1 MVMPRLKKVMVTGG
15 AGYVGHVLVP
25 QLLGL
30 GHDVTVYDTLW
41 FGTKFLPHPRLRIV
55 QGDIRDIA
63 RFSDA
68 VEGYNAVI
76 HLACISNDT
85 SFALD
90 EKLSTSINRDAFKP
104 LLLACRNAG
113 IERFINAS
121 TSSVYGVSD
130 APEVLE
136 DHPKVPLTLYNR
148 YKWECEQRLLE
159 WNDPGFRWVTIRPAT
174 VCGYS
179 PRCRL
184 DLSVN
189 ILTNFAVNKGKITV
203 FGGDQQRPNL
213 HILDMVDAYKL
224 LLTLPEEK
232 IDRKTF
238 NCGFQ
243 NLTIMKIAHIA
254 QSVVAE
260 EFPERTRVEIDVTA
274 LDDPRSYRINS
285 DKINRELGFTPRFT
299 IEDAVRDLCKA
310 FRDGLLP
317 TSFEDDNYFNV
328 RKLKALNAR

>member
-1 MVMPRLKKVMVTGG
+1 MPQFSTVLVTGG

-25 QLLGL
+25 QLLANGY
-30 GHDVTVYDTLW
+30 DVVVYDTLW
-41 FGTKFLPHPRLRIV
+41 FGAKFSPHPRLKII
-55 QGDIRDIA
+55 QGDIRDVRTFA
-63 RFSDA
+63 AALKGCD
-68 VEGYNAVI
+68 AVI

-104 LLLACRNAG
+104 LLNVCRESG
-113 IERFINAS
+113 IKRFINAS

-130 APEVLE
+130 APEVFE

-148 YKWECEQRLLE
+148 YKWECEVQLQE
-159 WNDPGFRWVTIRPAT
+159 INDPGFEWVTIRPAT

-189 ILTNFAVNKGKITV
+189 ILTNHAVNKRKITV
-203 FGGDQQRPNL
+203 FGGEQKRPNL
-213 HILDMVDAYKL
+213 HILDMADAYKL
-224 LLTLPEEK
+224 LLTLPGEK

-243 NLTIMKIAHIA
+243 NLSIMQIA
-254 QSVVAE
+254 QIAKRVVE
-260 EFPERTRVEIDVTA
+260 EELPDGRQIGIDVTKS
-274 LDDPRSYRINS
+274 DDPRSYQINS
-285 DKINRELGFTPRFT
+285 DKIRRELGFTPRFT
-299 IEDAVRDLCKA
+299 IEDAVRDLAKA
-310 FRDGLLP
+310 FRQGLLP
-317 TSFEDDNYFNV
+317 ASFDDDSYFNV
-328 RKLKALNAR
+328 KRLKALRVS

>member
-1 MVMPRLKKVMVTGG
+1 MPQFQKVLVTGG

-25 QLLGL
+25 QLLAL
-30 GHDVTVYDTLW
+30 GHDVVVYDTMW
-41 FGTKFLPHPRLRIV
+41 FGAHFAPHPKLTVIA
-55 QGDIRDIA
+55 GDIRDVA
-63 RFSDA
+63 KFSAA
-68 VEGYNAVI
+68 VAGCDAVI

-90 EKLSTSINRDAFKP
+90 EKLSTSINLDAFRPLLFACRDA
-104 LLLACRNAG
+104 G
-113 IERFINAS
+113 IKRFINAS

-130 APEVLE
+130 SPEVFE

-148 YKWECEQRLLE
+148 YKWECEVQLQE
-159 WNDPGFRWVTIRPAT
+159 WNDPGFVWVTIRPAT

-189 ILTNFAVNKGKITV
+189 ILTNHAVNKGKITV
-203 FGGDQQRPNL
+203 FGGEQKRPNL

-224 LLTLPEEK
+224 LLTLPDGK

-243 NLTIMKIAHIA
+243 NLSIMQIAQLA

-260 EFPERTRVEIDVTA
+260 QFPDRPPVPIEVTA
-274 LDDPRSYRINS
+274 SDDRRSYQINS
-285 DKINRELGFTPRFT
+285 DKIHRELGFKPRFT
-299 IEDAVRDLCKA
+299 IEDAVRDMTKA

-317 TSFEDDNYFNV
+317 NPFDDENYFNV
-328 RKLKALNAR
+328 RKLKSLNVS

>member
-1 MVMPRLKKVMVTGG
+1 MPQFEKVLVTGG

-25 QLLGL
+25 QLLAL
-30 GHDVTVYDTLW
+30 GHDVVIYDTLW
-41 FGTKFLPHPRLRIV
+41 FGAKFAPHPKLRIV
-55 QGDIRDIA
+55 KGDIRDIPK
-63 RFSDA
+63 FSQA
-68 VEGYNAVI
+68 VAGRDAVI

-104 LLLACRNAG
+104 LLFASREAG
-113 IERFINAS
+113 IKRFINAS

-130 APEVLE
+130 SPEVFE

-148 YKWECEQRLLE
+148 YKWECEVQLQE
-159 WNDPGFRWVTIRPAT
+159 WNDPGFTWVTIRPAT

-203 FGGDQQRPNL
+203 FGGQQKRPNL
-213 HILDMVDAYKL
+213 HILDMVDAYKMML
-224 LLTLPEEK
+224 ALPDDK

-243 NLTIMKIAHIA
+243 NLSIMQIAKLA
-254 QSVVAE
+254 QRVVAE
-260 EFPERTRVEIDVTA
+260 EFPDRPPVAIEVTSS
-274 LDDPRSYRINS
+274 DDPRSYQINS
-285 DKINRELGFTPRFT
+285 DKISRELGYKPRFT
-299 IEDAVRDLCKA
+299 IEDAVRDMCKA

-317 TSFEDDNYFNV
+317 NSFDDENYFNV
-328 RKLKALNAR
+328 RKLKALKVQ

>member
-1 MVMPRLKKVMVTGG
+1 MPQFEKVLVTGG

-25 QLLGL
+25 QLLAL
-30 GHDVTVYDTLW
+30 GHDVVIYDTLW
-41 FGTKFLPHPRLRIV
+41 FGAKFAPHPKLRILK
-55 QGDIRDIA
+55 GDIRDIA
-63 RFSDA
+63 KFSQA
-68 VEGYNAVI
+68 VAGRDAVI

-90 EKLSTSINRDAFKP
+90 EKLSMSINLDAFKP
-104 LLLACRNAG
+104 LLFASREAG
-113 IERFINAS
+113 IKRFVNAS

-130 APEVLE
+130 SPEVFE

-148 YKWECEQRLLE
+148 YKWECEVQLQE
-159 WNDPGFRWVTIRPAT
+159 WNDPGFTWVTIRPAT

-203 FGGDQQRPNL
+203 FGGQQKRPNL
-213 HILDMVDAYKL
+213 HILDMVDAYKMML
-224 LLTLPEEK
+224 ALPDAK
-232 IDRKTF
+232 IDRNTF

-243 NLTIMKIAHIA
+243 NLSIMQIAELA
-254 QSVVAE
+254 QRVVAE
-260 EFPERTRVEIDVTA
+260 EFPDRPLVAIEVTSS
-274 LDDPRSYRINS
+274 DDPRSYQINS
-285 DKINRELGFTPRFT
+285 DKISRELGYKPRFT
-299 IEDAVRDLCKA
+299 IEDAVRDMCKA

-317 TSFEDDNYFNV
+317 NSFDDDSYFNV
-328 RKLKALNAR
+328 RKLKALKVQ

>member
-1 MVMPRLKKVMVTGG
+1 MPQFQKVLVTGG
-15 AGYVGHVLVP
+15 AGYVGHALVP
-25 QLLGL
+25 QLLAL
-30 GHDVTVYDTLW
+30 GHDVVVYDTMW
-41 FGTKFLPHPRLRIV
+41 FGAHFAPHPKLTVIK
-55 QGDIRDIA
+55 GDIRDVA
-63 RFSDA
+63 NFSAA
-68 VEGYNAVI
+68 VAGCDAVI

-90 EKLSTSINRDAFKP
+90 EKLSTSINLDAFKP
-104 LLLACRNAG
+104 LLFACRDAG
-113 IERFINAS
+113 IKRFINAS

-130 APEVLE
+130 SPEVFE

-148 YKWECEQRLLE
+148 YKWECEVQLQE
-159 WNDPGFRWVTIRPAT
+159 WNDPGFVWVTIRPAT

-189 ILTNFAVNKGKITV
+189 ILTNHAVNKGKITV
-203 FGGDQQRPNL
+203 FGGEQKRPNL

-224 LLTLPEEK
+224 LLTLPDEK

-243 NLTIMKIAHIA
+243 NLSIMQIAELA

-260 EFPERTRVEIDVTA
+260 QFPDRPPVPIEVTA
-274 LDDPRSYRINS
+274 SDDRRSYQINS
-285 DKINRELGFTPRFT
+285 EKIHRELGFKPRFT
-299 IEDAVRDLCKA
+299 IEDAVRDMTKA

-317 TSFEDDNYFNV
+317 NPFDDENYYNV
-328 RKLKALNAR
+328 RKLKSLNVS